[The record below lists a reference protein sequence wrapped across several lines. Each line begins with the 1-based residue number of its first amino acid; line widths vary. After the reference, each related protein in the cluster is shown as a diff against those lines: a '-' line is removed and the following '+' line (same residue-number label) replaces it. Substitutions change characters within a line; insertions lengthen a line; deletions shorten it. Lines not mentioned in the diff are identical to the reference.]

1 VTQNE
6 RENPFQ
12 LNRFQSFNEEADMIQ
27 PRSPFPIV
35 VAALALLTALPLF
48 GQTGGTINGTVRNAS
63 GDTMPGAT
71 ITVINQET
79 GVTRVGRSGA
89 NGAYS
94 VSGLGP
100 GLYAVTADLPGIGKA
115 TERNRRL
122 APDATLTVDLALQLN
137 VTEEV
142 TVTAMKRE
150 ETVHETPFSV
160 AAAPEAVL
168 RERGVENLEQVA
180 ANVASFSVQNLGPGQ
195 SQIAI
200 RGVSSGQIA
209 RDQPGVKESV
219 GVYLDESVISLSLFM
234 PDLDLFDLSRVE
246 VLRGSQ
252 GTLFG
257 SGSLGGTVR
266 YITNQPELGATRF
279 FGELSGDTVSDGN
292 QGGSVKAGVNAPLGD
307 RAALRIAGYY
317 DRLAGWM
324 DAVQPDLRIKKDV
337 NTGDRTGVRAS
348 VLIAP
353 TDQLTITPRF
363 VYQKVKMDGWNRI
376 DIFNIL
382 ANPYTTTRPKVTLGD
397 RKLFTQ
403 IKEPFTDKFVLG
415 DLNVR
420 YDFGGVALT
429 SITSYTHRDIDVI
442 RDAGALTASI
452 TGGSIG
458 LPANIYTLNS
468 PLDDATKAKAWTE
481 ELRLSGGQDRFRWLV
496 GGFYAGSKR
505 DYGQN
510 LLVAGFEDTAAA
522 DGLPPT
528 TWGPMGTRGLRA
540 PKDSLFFSDLHYD
553 LKQYAAFGE
562 GTLKATDQLS
572 LTAGLRYYHFKE
584 NKDQIFDG
592 IFGNDNNGTSLV
604 SQPGSTKADGVAPR
618 FIATYKV
625 SDATNLN
632 AQIAKGFR
640 LGGINDPLNVPLCTA
655 QDLVTFGG
663 RESWKDETAWNY
675 EVGSKSRLFNGRG
688 DFNVS
693 AFYVDIKDLQVS
705 VTAGSCSSRLVF
717 NVPKARSVGGEIEF
731 ALVPSD
737 RFDFALSAGYND
749 SELRSTLTSTDAS
762 GHVSVVSGIE
772 KGRRLPSVPKFQAAV
787 AATYQQP
794 ISPGFRGYLTGTYNH
809 VGSRFTQVGDEDPGF
824 GILNLNSFGAHT
836 IGGPLTQSTFRFNP
850 ELPAYDIVN
859 LRLGVRFSN
868 FDVALFANNLT
879 DERAFLA
886 LDRERGLRA
895 RVGYL
900 TNQPRTFG
908 LTTRVDF

>member
-1 VTQNE
+1 M
-6 RENPFQ
+6 
-12 LNRFQSFNEEADMIQ
+12 LS
-27 PRSPFPIV
+27 PRIAILAIFTILV
-35 VAALALLTALPLF
+35 VVCAVPAVAQAPE
-48 GQTGGTINGTVRNAS
+48 GGIRGTVRSAT
-63 GDTMPGAT
+63 GDTIPGAT
-71 ITVINQET
+71 VTIRNAQT
-79 GVTRVGRSGA
+79 GVTRVATSGP
-89 NGAYS
+89 NGAYE
-94 VSGLGP
+94 VTGLAPGVYTVVGELTGLGQ
-100 GLYAVTADLPGIGKA
+100 ATATNVRVAAGSSA
-115 TERNRRL
+115 
-122 APDATLTVDLALQLN
+122 AVDLTLEPR
-137 VTEEV
+137 VREEV

-160 AAAPEAVL
+160 AAPTEDVM
-168 RERGVENLEQVA
+168 RERGVENIEQVA

-219 GVYLDESVISLSLFM
+219 GVYLDESVISMSLFT
-234 PDLDLFDLSRVE
+234 PDLDLFDVSRVE

-266 YITNQPELGATRF
+266 YITNPPELGATRF
-279 FGELSGDTVSDGN
+279 FGEVSGDTLTDGN
-292 QGGSVKAGVNAPLGD
+292 QGGSVKAGVNAALGNS
-307 RAALRIAGYY
+307 AALRIVGYY

-324 DAVQPDLRIKKDV
+324 DAVQPDLSVKKNV
-337 NTGDRTGVRAS
+337 NTGDRTGVRAA
-348 VLIAP
+348 VQIAP
-353 TDQLTITPRF
+353 SDRLTILPRF
-363 VYQKVKMDGWNRI
+363 VYQKVEMDGWNRI

-403 IKEPFTDKFVLG
+403 IKEPFTDEFVLG

-429 SITSYTHRDIDVI
+429 SVTSYNHRDILVV

-458 LPANIYTLNS
+458 LPANIYTLDS
-468 PLDDATKAKAWTE
+468 PLDDKTKAKTWTE
-481 ELRLSGGQDRFRWLV
+481 ELRLSGAGDRLQWLV
-496 GGFYAGSKR
+496 GGFYASSKR

-510 LLVAGFEDTAAA
+510 LNVAGFEDTAAA
-522 DGLPPT
+522 DGLPPS

-540 PKDSLFFSDLHYD
+540 PKDSLFFSDLSYD
-553 LKQYAAFGE
+553 LKQYAVFGE
-562 GTLKATDQLS
+562 GTWVATDRLS
-572 LTAGLRYYHFKE
+572 LTGGLRYYHFKE
-584 NKDQIFDG
+584 DKEQIFDG
-592 IFGNDNNGTSLV
+592 IFAQDHTGTELV

-618 FIATYKV
+618 FIGKFKV
-625 SDATNLN
+625 SDSTNLN

-663 RESWKDETAWNY
+663 RESWDDETAWNY
-675 EVGSKSRLFNGRG
+675 ELGSKSLFMGGRG
-688 DFNVS
+688 SFNVTG
-693 AFYVDIKDLQVS
+693 FYVDIKNLQVS

-717 NVPKARSVGGEIEF
+717 NVPKARSVGGELEF
-731 ALVPSD
+731 ALAPSD
-737 RFDFALSAGYND
+737 RFDFALSLGYND
-749 SELRSTLTSTDAS
+749 SELRSTLTSTDAM
-762 GHVSVVSGIE
+762 GHVTVVSGIE
-772 KGRRLPSVPKFQAAV
+772 EGRRLPSVPKVQWSA

-794 ISPGFRGYLTGTYNH
+794 LGQGIQGYLTGTYNH

-824 GILNLNSFGAHT
+824 GVLNLNSFGANT
-836 IGGPLTQSTFRFNP
+836 IGGPLTQSRFTFDP

-859 LRLGVRFSN
+859 ARLGVRFSN
-868 FDVALFANNLT
+868 FDIALYANNLF

-908 LTTRVDF
+908 ITTRVDF